1 MKENYMKLTFHKLKK
16 GDILQ
21 NKFIYHDKRYEVVDI
36 DINAPMATI
45 RNRDT
50 GKKVDVY
57 SLNNYELVE
66 STLLIPMMESLLEYY
81 EVPSS
86 DYETKITN
94 RRNDM
99 LQFLKG
105 KKLGGLELFN
115 LKSLPFYSSLTFS
128 IKADGLQVD
137 FFIRF
142 ETLSDKP
149 VARVDISSPNK
160 PGTFHM
166 SASGRN
172 SENEGVWKLINNIYM
187 GKYKRK

>member
-1 MKENYMKLTFHKLKK
+1 MKLTFHKLKK

-21 NKFIYHDKRYEVVDI
+21 NKFIYHDKRYEVIDI
-36 DINAPMATI
+36 DIDAPMATI

-50 GKKVDVY
+50 GKKIDVY
-57 SLNNYELVE
+57 SLNNYELAE
-66 STLLIPMMESLLEYY
+66 SNLNNTSLVGMMEYIEI
-81 EVPSS
+81 PSS
-86 DYETKITN
+86 DYETKITK
-94 RRNDM
+94 RRNSM

-128 IKADGLQVD
+128 IKVDGLQVD